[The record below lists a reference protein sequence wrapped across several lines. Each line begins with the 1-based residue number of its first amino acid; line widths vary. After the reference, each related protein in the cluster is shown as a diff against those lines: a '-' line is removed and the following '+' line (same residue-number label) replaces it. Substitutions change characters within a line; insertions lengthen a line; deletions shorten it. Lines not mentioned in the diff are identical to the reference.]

1 MFLDLSSSD
10 EEDAAL
16 KIAKET
22 CEAEKGFTVSVP
34 VIDVEGYY

>member
-10 EEDAAL
+10 EEEAT
-16 KIAKET
+16 AKET